1 MFKLDTGEN
10 LLILRMIKNS
20 NGLPSQNAGIL
31 RDLRMG
37 KTNICQ
43 ECVRKS

>member
-10 LLILRMIKNS
+10 LIILRMIKNL
-20 NGLPSQNAGIL
+20 NGLPSHNPGIL
-31 RDLRMG
+31 RDVRMD

-43 ECVRKS
+43 ECVRKG